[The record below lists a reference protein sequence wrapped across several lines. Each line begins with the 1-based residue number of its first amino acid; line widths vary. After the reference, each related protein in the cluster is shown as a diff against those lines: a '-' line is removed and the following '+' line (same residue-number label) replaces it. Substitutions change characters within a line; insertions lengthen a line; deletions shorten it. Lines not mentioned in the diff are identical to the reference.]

1 MAKRDYYTILGVTK
15 DATEAQIKAAYRK
28 LAMQFHPDRNPNNKE
43 AEEKFK
49 EATEAYEVLAN
60 SEKRKQYDQFGHEG
74 FQQGGFNNA
83 HGMNM
88 EDIFEDI
95 FGSMFGDMSGNQRQR
110 RTTPQGPTPK
120 TGHDRHKEITISLQE
135 AYLGTKQ
142 EISYYRLFPCQAC
155 DNKGMKPGTKVQE
168 CKQCKG
174 HGQIQFQQG
183 FFVYSQT
190 CPSCGGEGFT
200 IPDPCP
206 ECGGQSRKQKLDTFS
221 ITIPAGAPDGLEM
234 RVSDKGDAGIYGGK
248 AGNLYIK
255 VHVRPD
261 SRFVRVG
268 NDLQCTVMLTY
279 PQLVFGCQIDIENIN
294 GTKETIKVPKG
305 CPTGSKLVIQGKGFP
320 LLKSRSSGNLV
331 VIVQC
336 DIPKKL
342 STEAKEALTNYSAAI
357 GTTTNT
363 GEGTI
368 QGFFKKFLG

>member
-1 MAKRDYYTILGVTK
+1 MATQDYYSILGVSK

-28 LAMQFHPDRNPNNKE
+28 LAMQYHPDRNPNNKE

-49 EATEAYEVLAN
+49 EATEAYEVLSN
-60 SEKRKQYDQFGHEG
+60 KEKRQQYDQVGHDA
-74 FQQGGFNNA
+74 FRQGGGTGFN
-83 HGMNM
+83 GQGM

-95 FGSMFGDMSGNQRQR
+95 FGSMFGDMGGAKR
-110 RTTPQGPTPK
+110 RRSAAHAGPVPK
-120 TGHDRHKEITISLQE
+120 NGHDRHKEITITLQE
-135 AYLGTKQ
+135 SYLGTKQ
-142 EISYYRLFPCQAC
+142 EISYYRLFPCTAC

-200 IPDPCP
+200 IPEPCP
-206 ECGGQSRKQKLDTFS
+206 ECGGQSRKQKLDTFTIS
-221 ITIPAGAPDGLEM
+221 IPAGTPDGLEM

-248 AGNLYIK
+248 PGHLYVK

-261 SRFVRVG
+261 SKFSRVG
-268 NDLQCTVMLTY
+268 NDLQCTIMLTY
-279 PQLVFGCQIDIENIN
+279 PQLVFGCQLEIENID
-294 GTKETIKVPKG
+294 GSKETLKVPKG
-305 CPTGSKLVIQGKGFP
+305 CPTGSKLAIQGKGFP
-320 LLKSRSSGNLV
+320 VLKSKNTGNLV
-331 VIVQC
+331 VVVQC

-342 STEAKEALTNYSAAI
+342 STEAKEALTKYSEVI
-357 GTTTNT
+357 GTATSND
-363 GEGTI
+363 EGTI